1 MRYYKITLFS
11 LSLLIVFLLGA
22 NPSKAENDLWEK
34 LAARPDV
41 EIVMHDGL
49 RSVRFASG
57 VVAMEA
63 KNGGVAW
70 VDETGLGAVQCA
82 WRMYSHIRLQ
92 SEQCYD
98 DSRVNLKTALK
109 DAVDRIEVFIVENSL
124 TPVTKLDLEAAAF
137 EAFNKVKY
145 RSKDEMCSDGFAP
158 HLLPNQDDEFIL
170 NLTQGVD
177 ELLSVPRP
185 PVMNPCL

>member
-1 MRYYKITLFS
+1 MRFYLFLCL
-11 LSLLIVFLLGA
+11 LSLVIVA
-22 NPSKAENDLWEK
+22 RTNSSMAEDDLWAS

-41 EIVMHDGL
+41 EITTHEGL
-49 RSVRFASG
+49 RTARFASG
-57 VVAMEA
+57 VRAMEA
-63 KNGGVAW
+63 KDGGVAW
-70 VDETGLGAVQCA
+70 VDDTGLGAVQCA

-98 DSRVNLKTALK
+98 DSRVNLKAALK